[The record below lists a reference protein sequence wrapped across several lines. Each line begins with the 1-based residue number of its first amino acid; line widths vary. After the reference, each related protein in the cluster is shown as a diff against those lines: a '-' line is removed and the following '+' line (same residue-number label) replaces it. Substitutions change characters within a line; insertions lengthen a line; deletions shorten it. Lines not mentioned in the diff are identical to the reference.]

1 MEKKRK
7 LNVLSISDKVRLIQ
21 LVEKGDRKKCEIANE
36 FNIPPNTLSSIIKQ
50 KEKIMKFNCG
60 NMKKMRMTPYL
71 DIDECL
77 LKWFTQC
84 RDKNIPLN
92 GTILLEKANEY
103 AQKLGHTNFKASSG
117 WLTNWKKRHDVVF
130 RTVCGEK
137 ASVDT
142 HCCSNWIKNL
152 PDVLAGYSSNDIFNV
167 DETGLFF
174 KCLPDKTLMLKGKEC
189 SGGKYSKE
197 RITIMIGSNM
207 SGTEKLKLF
216 VIGKAKK
223 PRCFKGIKSLPV
235 DYRSNKNAWMTS
247 SLFSEWLLNF
257 DRKMKIENRKVLL
270 FIDNCTA
277 HNHDI
282 ELSSIK
288 VHFLPPNTTS
298 ILQPMDQGVIQNFKM
313 FYRKEIIRRL
323 VDNIDNN
330 ESLSI
335 NILEAI
341 TMSDKAWRSVTPQ
354 TILNCFIKA
363 GFKDGDIIALDNST
377 TISDDKWN
385 FIADHLNLD
394 DKNFS
399 HYVEMDNNVQVCGT
413 WTDNEILSETI
424 ENTSESE
431 DEPQNEEEV
440 IFTQVTIQQ
449 AKDALKTLRNFVE
462 TTTGMDDKAF
472 SALNNLEDVV
482 AEKSN
487 IKPTLMTDF
496 FKKE

>member
-1 MEKKRK
+1 
-7 LNVLSISDKVRLIQ
+7 
-21 LVEKGDRKKCEIANE
+21 
-36 FNIPPNTLSSIIKQ
+36 
-50 KEKIMKFNCG
+50 
-60 NMKKMRMTPYL
+60 
-71 DIDECL
+71 
-77 LKWFTQC
+77 C

-103 AQKLGHTNFKASSG
+103 AQQLGHTNFIASSG

-152 PDVLAGYSSNDIFNV
+152 PDVLAGYSSNNIFNV

-189 SGGKYSKE
+189 SGGKY
-197 RITIMIGSNM
+197 
-207 SGTEKLKLF
+207 
-216 VIGKAKK
+216 GKAKK

-235 DYRSNKNAWMTS
+235 DYRSNKKAWMTS

-257 DRKMKIENRKVLL
+257 GRKMKLENRKVLL

-288 VHFLPPNTTS
+288 VHFLPPSTTS

-313 FYRKEIIRRL
+313 FYRKEIIRR
-323 VDNIDNN
+323 
-330 ESLSI
+330 
-335 NILEAI
+335 
-341 TMSDKAWRSVTPQ
+341 SVTSQ

-385 FIADHLNLD
+385 FVADHLNLD
-394 DKNFS
+394 DRSFS
-399 HYVEMDNNVQVCGT
+399 HYVEMDNNVHVCGT

-431 DEPQNEEEV
+431 DEPQNEEEI

-449 AKDALKTLRNFVE
+449 AKHALKTLRNFVE

-472 SALNNLEDVV
+472 SALSNLEDVV
-482 AEKSN
+482 AERSN
-487 IKPTLMTDF
+487 IKQTLMTDF
-496 FKKE
+496 FKK

>member
-1 MEKKRK
+1 VIVISRVCSEVEKKRK
-7 LNVLSISDKVRLIQ
+7 LKCPFNFGKVRLIQ
-21 LVEKGDRKKCEIANE
+21 LVEKGDRKKCEIAKE

-71 DIDECL
+71 DIDKCL

-103 AQKLGHTNFKASSG
+103 AQQLGHTNFKASSG

-189 SGGKYSKE
+189 SGGKYGKE

-223 PRCFKGIKSLPV
+223 PRCFKGIKSLAV
-235 DYRSNKNAWMTS
+235 DYRSNKKAWMTS

-257 DRKMKIENRKVLL
+257 DRKM
-270 FIDNCTA
+270 
-277 HNHDI
+277 
-282 ELSSIK
+282 
-288 VHFLPPNTTS
+288 
-298 ILQPMDQGVIQNFKM
+298 
-313 FYRKEIIRRL
+313 
-323 VDNIDNN
+323 
-330 ESLSI
+330 
-335 NILEAI
+335 
-341 TMSDKAWRSVTPQ
+341 
-354 TILNCFIKA
+354 
-363 GFKDGDIIALDNST
+363 
-377 TISDDKWN
+377 
-385 FIADHLNLD
+385 
-394 DKNFS
+394 
-399 HYVEMDNNVQVCGT
+399 
-413 WTDNEILSETI
+413 
-424 ENTSESE
+424 
-431 DEPQNEEEV
+431 
-440 IFTQVTIQQ
+440 
-449 AKDALKTLRNFVE
+449 
-462 TTTGMDDKAF
+462 
-472 SALNNLEDVV
+472 
-482 AEKSN
+482 
-487 IKPTLMTDF
+487 
-496 FKKE
+496 